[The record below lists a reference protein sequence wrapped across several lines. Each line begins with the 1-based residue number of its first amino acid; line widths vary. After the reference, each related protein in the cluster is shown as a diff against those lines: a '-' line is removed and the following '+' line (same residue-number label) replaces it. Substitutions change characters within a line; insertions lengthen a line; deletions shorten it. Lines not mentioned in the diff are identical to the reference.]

1 MNFSQ
6 PSNSN
11 NKSGFLDIINTNK
24 FFIGLMMILLN
35 IGSKYI
41 TIQTSRSMEEYM
53 KLTISKQILIFS
65 MCFLGTRCIITSI
78 LLTAGFTILS
88 EYIFNEESDYCI
100 MPHSCRILH
109 TLPDT
114 SDIITEDEYK
124 KANDIIEKYK
134 KNKETQEK
142 KMQYLNYFNSF
153 NN

>member
-88 EYIFNEESDYCI
+88 EYIFNEESEYCI

-124 KANDIIEKYK
+124 KACDIVEKY
-134 KNKETQEK
+134 
-142 KMQYLNYFNSF
+142 LN
-153 NN
+153 